1 MLVRSRRAAAFAIG
15 AALLALA
22 TACTNPTAP
31 SAAPRNAV
39 KVSSGDGVGAGS
51 SNGPSNGMSP
61 DGVGAGSSGMSA
73 DGVGAGSSNTKAV
86 VCGVGAG
93 SSGC

>member
-31 SAAPRNAV
+31 SATPPNAAQ
-39 KVSSGDGVGAGS
+39 VSSGDGVGAGS
-51 SNGPSNGMSP
+51 SGMSP

-73 DGVGAGSSNTKAV
+73 AGVGAGSSNTKAV
-86 VCGVGAG
+86 ICGVGAG